1 MWENRKLFEAWDKED
16 SVDDWECE
24 RSKRIEGIQRN
35 ENAFVKKACVEVGK
49 W

>member
-1 MWENRKLFEAWDKED
+1 MCKEG
-16 SVDDWECE
+16 SRQGSIGKCE

-35 ENAFVKKACVEVGK
+35 KNPFVREACVEVGK